1 MNNIVIAGAGVFGTA
16 FAERLAGNPANQVT
30 LYTIEKDVVD
40 DINTYHQNSTY
51 FPGRHIRKEIHAT
64 DEISCTYEADYL
76 FLVIPSKVIEGFSKQ
91 LLGKLDPKTLVVNM
105 AKGFANDGQFLTEV
119 IPFERVGSMKGPTF
133 AIEVLNGVPTAM
145 TYGGAWEDYQQ
156 LKQEVLTDIGLVTD
170 FTEDMRGAELLS
182 ILKNMYAIAIGIIS
196 GRYNSPNV
204 DFILMTK
211 AVNEMKDLL
220 KLYGCREQTIFSYC
234 GLGDL
239 GLTALN
245 DLSRNRTLGLLIGKG
260 FSNDPSSGIVLEGM
274 KTIKLMGEL
283 VIRERIADQFPIL
296 HALYEFMYDHKELN
310 RYIISVLS

>member
-1 MNNIVIAGAGVFGTA
+1 MNSIVIAGAGVFGTA
-16 FAERLAGNPANQVT
+16 FAERLAGNPDNDIT
-30 LYTIEKDVVD
+30 LYTIEQDVVE
-40 DINTYHQNSTY
+40 DINLRHQNSTY
-51 FPGRHIRKEIHAT
+51 FPGRHIRKEIRAT
-64 DEISCTYEADYL
+64 DDIRCTYDADYL
-76 FLVIPSKVIEGFSKQ
+76 FLVIPSKVIEGFSKS
-91 LLGKLDPKTLVVNM
+91 LVGKMRSDTLVVNM

-145 TYGGAWEDYQQ
+145 TYGGRRDDYLQ
-156 LKQEVLTDIGLVTD
+156 LKDDVLRDIGLVTD

-220 KLYGCREQTIFSYC
+220 ELYGCREQTIFRYC

-260 FSNDPSSGIVLEGM
+260 FSDDPSSGIVLEGM

-283 VIRERIADQFPIL
+283 VLKKGLEKQFPVL
-296 HALYEFMYDHKELN
+296 HALYDFMYKHKEIN